1 MSKRPPN
8 KGPGAT
14 PGTSN
19 QPVGSDAFGKDSKGA
34 HTGSA
39 AFGEGDASHPL
50 RGALLFGNDP
60 KGAPR
65 GSESFGGADAPIPL
79 RGALL
84 FGNDPKGAPRG
95 SEAFGGSD
103 TAMPLRGALLFGND
117 PKGDPRGSES
127 FGNDPNVATGSAS
140 FGASQL
146 VPDRLFKDDI
156 TYDFGGVLLAVD
168 TEGLAGIRKD
178 PRDRIRERVLAVLD
192 RRIHVAA
199 DKLRHGLTENSIPWG
214 RLKRDDGMDKQ
225 LIERLRDWWKVA
237 PGHVLG
243 VGQTR
248 DVLESMER
256 MHTFEMRCEWDSHPV
271 RLSVLESGGSFA
283 TGIGGGS
290 GGEPVA
296 YAEGMIHKT
305 HEFLAFRTPEKQI
318 FAYVDMVVPRDNK
331 QTARIRNA
339 DGTLVGTFEL
349 TTPAIGETAE
359 GKRVQLK
366 GTLRDAKERVAF
378 RLVEERSSPKSFL
391 ANLLAP
397 ETDDKVGRIEDKLS
411 GGKIRTVIE
420 VDLAIPRLLTW
431 AVGALMADLSR
442 LRRAGWPDVPSAST
456 EEEQIES
463 IEDALGPRRRR

>member
-8 KGPGAT
+8 KGLSPGT
-14 PGTSN
+14 KPGTSN
-19 QPVGSDAFGKDSKGA
+19 QPVGSDAFGKDAKGG

-39 AFGEGDASHPL
+39 AFGEGDAAHPL

-65 GSESFGGADAPIPL
+65 GSEAFGGADAPIPL

-103 TAMPLRGALLFGND
+103 VAMPLRGALLFGND
-117 PKGDPRGSES
+117 PKGDPRGSEA
-127 FGNDPNVATGSAS
+127 FGNDANVATGSAS

-146 VPDRLFKDDI
+146 VPERLFKDDI

-178 PRDRIRERVLAVLD
+178 ARDRIRERVLAVLN
-192 RRIHVAA
+192 RRIHVES
-199 DKLRHGLTENSIPWG
+199 DRLRHGLTEDAIPWG
-214 RLKRDDGMDKQ
+214 RMKLDDSMDKQ

-237 PGHVLG
+237 PGRVLG

-256 MHTFEMRCEWDSHPV
+256 MHTFEMRCEWESHPV
-271 RLSVLESGGSFA
+271 RLSVLA
-283 TGIGGGS
+283 TGGVGAAS
-290 GGEPVA
+290 AGEPVA

-318 FAYVDMVVPRDNK
+318 FAYVDMVVPRHNA

-366 GTLRDAKERVAF
+366 GTLRDAQERVAF
-378 RLVEERSSPKSFL
+378 RLVEERSSPRSFL
-391 ANLLAP
+391 ASLLAP
-397 ETDDKVGRIEDKLS
+397 DSDDKVGRIEDKLT

-442 LRRAGWPDVPSAST
+442 LRRAGWPAVPSAS
-456 EEEQIES
+456 EDEQQIES
-463 IEDALGPRRRR
+463 IEEALGPRRQR